1 MNASRNGHRYGAPDA
16 EGFYLGSV
24 RIAHRA
30 VRTMVEQA
38 ALQTPG
44 VAGIARTPRA
54 LALARPIPWQGIGL
68 TTRDDQ
74 MAIDLYLLARRD
86 ANLAQ
91 VGAQAQAAVVAAVEG
106 LLGLRVSEINIYI
119 QDVV

>member
-1 MNASRNGHRYGAPDA
+1 MNASRNGRLQGEPDA

-30 VRTMVEQA
+30 IRTMIEQA
-38 ALQTPG
+38 ALETPG
-44 VAGIARTPRA
+44 VAAIARAPRPVT
-54 LALARPIPWQGIGL
+54 LGRPIPWQGIGL
-68 TTRDDQ
+68 VARDHQ
-74 MAIDLYLLARRD
+74 VAIDLYLLAQRE

-91 VGAQAQAAVVAAVEG
+91 VGADAQAAVAAAVEG
-106 LLGLRVSEINIYI
+106 LLGIQVSEINIYI

>member
-1 MNASRNGHRYGAPDA
+1 MNGSRNGHGYGAPDA

-30 VRTMVEQA
+30 VRTMIEQA
-38 ALQTPG
+38 ALQAPG
-44 VAGIARTPRA
+44 VAGVAHGQRR
-54 LALARPIPWQGIGL
+54 LALGKPIPWRGIGL
-68 TTRDDQ
+68 TARGDELG
-74 MAIDLYLLARRD
+74 IDLYLLAQRE

-91 VGAQAQAAVVAAVEG
+91 VGAQAREAVVAAVEG
-106 LLGLRVSEINIYI
+106 LLGMRVGEINIYI